1 MSEESVVD
9 VVKAGVEEQKDNAID
24 IKSVIEDN
32 KGLKK
37 KLDELLGETKTAK
50 RKAKEETLR
59 ADGLVRDKAV
69 KEGDFE
75 QLLKS
80 SEEKNRFLSEE
91 LSKIED
97 ARVSEKTKNAALKIA
112 SSLAD
117 GHNAELL
124 SEFVSRRIKYSDGEI
139 RVLDEKGN
147 LTVSSLDDLKADF
160 LSSDKFRSL
169 VRGNKSSG
177 GGAAGSGG
185 GAPGVKS
192 ISRPA
197 FEKKDAQQKADL
209 MKEGGTLFDE

>member
-59 ADGLVRDKAV
+59 AEGLVRDKAV